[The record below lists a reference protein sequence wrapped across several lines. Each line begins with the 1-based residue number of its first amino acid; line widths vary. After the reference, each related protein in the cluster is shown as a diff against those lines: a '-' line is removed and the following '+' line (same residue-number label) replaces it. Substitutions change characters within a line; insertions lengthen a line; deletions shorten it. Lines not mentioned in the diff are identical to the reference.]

1 MIPLKDNIPHRR
13 LPWVTILLLIINI
26 LVFVY
31 QHILLSPENLEKVVS
46 LYGFIPQK
54 LFLSQFSLK
63 EKLISFFTSIFMHAG
78 FFHLLGNCLYL
89 WIFADNVEDKLGHF
103 SFLIFYLSCGLI
115 ANLVHALFN
124 LHSKIP
130 AIGASG
136 AIAGV
141 LGAYF
146 LMFPTARVLTLI
158 PFFFFWEIV
167 EIPAFFFLG
176 FWFLYQFLLGVFS
189 LGRIGGGIAFWAHI
203 GGFVA
208 GLLLVKFFPKRRYY
222 YRRRGDLWI

>member
-1 MIPLKDNIPHRR
+1 MIPLRDNIPHRR
-13 LPWVTILLLIINI
+13 LPVVTTLLLIINI
-26 LVFVY
+26 SVFIY
-31 QHILLSPENLEKVVS
+31 QHILLNPESLEKVIY
-46 LYGFIPQK
+46 LYGFIPQR
-54 LFLSQFSLK
+54 LFLPQFSLK
-63 EKLISFFTSIFMHAG
+63 EKLVPLFTSIFMHAG

-103 SFLIFYLSCGLI
+103 NFLIFYISCGLI

-124 LHSKIP
+124 LYSKIP

-158 PFFFFWEIV
+158 PFFFIWEIV

-208 GLLLVKFFPKRRYY
+208 GFLLVKFFLKRRYY
-222 YRRRGDLWI
+222 YRGGNLWI